1 MNRLKK
7 ELMNRG
13 IIYEYDAYDAPYE
26 AEEVLVSITTNF
38 IITAFFCSVIEP
50 QYKLYDRNFNF
61 LGQQSSQKEDDFF
74 GEKVTNPWMTS
85 IAQ

>member
-7 ELMNRG
+7 ELMDRG

-26 AEEVLVSITTNF
+26 AEEVLVDVVNGF

-74 GEKVTNPWMTS
+74 GEKACNPWMTS